1 MDIQKALATVAKL
14 HEEKNKFHAKKLSAK
29 KRAIICLI
37 VGVVFLA
44 CFITFICITVNDH
57 SFTSG
62 VALIIIFGVL
72 TLIFLEAAIVFFVLM
87 KCVYAYQ
94 EENRIK
100 ILKIIDQE
108 VNKNKRTSN
117 E

>member
-1 MDIQKALATVAKL
+1 MDPQKALATVAKL
-14 HEEKNKFHAKKLSAK
+14 HEEKNQFHAKKITAK

-37 VGVVFLA
+37 LGIIFLVP
-44 CFITFICITVNDH
+44 FITFICISLNDLN
-57 SFTSG
+57 FKSG
-62 VALIIIFGVL
+62 IALIIIFGVL
-72 TLIFLEAAIVFFVLM
+72 SLIFLEASIVFFVFM
-87 KCVYAYQ
+87 KCIYAYQ

-108 VNKNKRTSN
+108 VNKNKRTFN